1 MRSDLHRRHVI
12 DVRELLDR
20 QDQRGGAA
28 AGDLPGDARHPA
40 PRGRKKQSTGTYGH
54 PAFMHARN
62 PATMSGS
69 LLPYTSTDEPGSTRR
84 AMASANAS
92 EDAQSSPYV
101 RCAPVETR
109 TASAS
114 GRSSTVFSINSR
126 YLMAISRCLV
136 GRNPSASPPMAR
148 RAQKGSRTPRPV
160 RRRRKEPTPPP
171 TPIWQEGLR
180 GPAHCAHCAP
190 ATLKQ
195 DLPHRDIAVRVVMNQ

>member
-1 MRSDLHRRHVI
+1 M
-12 DVRELLDR
+12 RELLDR

-28 AGDLPGDARHPA
+28 AAICRAMLATRSAGTE
-40 PRGRKKQSTGTYGH
+40 KQSTGTYGH

-69 LLPYTSTDEPGSTRR
+69 LLPYTSTGEPGSTRR

-114 GRSSTVFSINSR
+114 GRSSAVFSINSR

-148 RAQKGSRTPRPV
+148 RAQRLANAPSR
-160 RRRRKEPTPPP
+160 PTPPQRAYPPP
-171 TPIWQEGLR
+171 TLIWQEGVTGARALR
-180 GPAHCAHCAP
+180 PLCP
-190 ATLKQ
+190 
-195 DLPHRDIAVRVVMNQ
+195 RDP